1 MTDLSGIWWLILLL
15 IVNGYFVGAEFAV
28 ISARRSQIDPLANR
42 GNPAAKITIKAM
54 ERVSLMLATAQ
65 LGITVASLL
74 ILVVSEPAIQK
85 LLEQPL
91 AAIGIPKSV
100 AYTVAFIIALLLVTY
115 LHVVLGEMLPKN
127 LAIAIPTRAAL
138 ALVPLL
144 YLLAQLVRPIVG
156 LLNAI
161 SNMILKL
168 LSFKPVDEA
177 NTAFTLE
184 QVAGIVSESRREGKL
199 ADEAGTLSKTI
210 EFTAKRVSDIAVPIS
225 QLVTLQD
232 SATAAQLQ
240 QAVADHGFSRYPV
253 TSGGDEIIGYWHIKD
268 SLADSGIDKPGSQQ
282 KRIRPMISVAETAEL
297 EDALAQLRRSGAHIA
312 RSFDATGKLVGC
324 LFLEDIIEELVGE
337 IEDATR
343 RR

>member
-1 MTDLSGIWWLILLL
+1 MTDLSGIWWLVALLV
-15 IVNGYFVGAEFAV
+15 INGYFVGAEFAV
-28 ISARRSQIDPLANR
+28 ISARRSQIEPLANR
-42 GNPAAKITIKAM
+42 GNPAAKVTIKAM

-85 LLEQPL
+85 LLEDPL
-91 AAIGIPKSV
+91 AAIGVPK
-100 AYTVAFIIALLLVTY
+100 AAIYTVAFIIALLLVTY

-156 LLNAI
+156 GLNAV
-161 SNMILKL
+161 SNVILKL

-199 ADEAGTLSKTI
+199 ADAAGTITKTI
-210 EFTAKRVSDIAVPIS
+210 EFTEKRVCDIAVPVD
-225 QLVTLQD
+225 QLVTLAE
-232 SATAAQLQ
+232 SATSAELQ
-240 QAVADHGFSRYPV
+240 QAVATYGFSRYPV
-253 TSGGDEIIGYWHIKD
+253 SNANGEISGYWHIKD
-268 SLADSGIDKPGSQQ
+268 SLTENGKDEPGSQQ

-312 RSFDATGKLVGC
+312 RSFDSAGNLTGC
-324 LFLEDIIEELVGE
+324 LFFEDIIEELVGE

-343 RR
+343 RS